1 MDDTVR
7 ADLERM
13 RDQPARTWKHP
24 RYPLSE
30 HQPFGGEVTLYDATS
45 NGIPRMKSTSSWSQ
59 LG

>member
-30 HQPFGGEVTLYDATS
+30 HQPFGGEVTLYDAT
-45 NGIPRMKSTSSWSQ
+45 IVPRHLM
-59 LG
+59 GYPA